1 MSACPFMS
9 VREFRDCVLD
19 QCALWD
25 HAGQQC
31 ALLSVGALMV
41 HLRQA
46 REEGV

>member
-9 VREFRDCVLD
+9 VAEYRPCVLD

-41 HLRQA
+41 RLCQA
-46 REEGV
+46 REEGA